1 MDLERLV
8 AAVDIAVADNTKTVL
23 VEAIRKEPELKSF
36 DREYRVQ
43 LPTYTRVLTF
53 EKLAEWLVDRAKH
66 VGARQAVRDV
76 DRFLTA
82 KEIPIWQGANI
93 SPIEITRSI
102 ILDGA
107 MALVPFREI
116 STDYARDRFLTGAD
130 DFAKFQTLAGAA
142 LVHLSIWPKEKIFV
156 PENDR
161 NYPRDLARWNEL
173 ETSVSILAIS
183 TGVSVVWSAMWSQMA
198 DWVPCSEMAGARP
211 ELPPEMYRRIVKT
224 LSLFRGTYARALHQ
238 KYWALDEATRNILHV
253 PIERLNRALRS
264 IGSVDSAIDLGI
276 ALESIFL
283 SERSDEGGE
292 ISFALRVRSARFFGR
307 SPARRRAISILIRDA
322 YSLRSRAVH
331 SGSFE
336 RSSRKNKIDP
346 TLCLSRTSSLLL
358 LALRRIIR
366 AGRMPDWD
374 EVTFG

>member
-1 MDLERLV
+1 MDIERLV
-8 AAVDIAVADNTKTVL
+8 AAVDIAVTDNTTPVL
-23 VEAIRKEPELKSF
+23 LDAIRKEPELKAF
-36 DREYRVQ
+36 DRQCRVR
-43 LPTYTRVLTF
+43 LPTYVSVLTF

-66 VGARQAVRDV
+66 VGPRAAVRDV
-76 DRFLTA
+76 DRFLSA

-93 SPIEITRSI
+93 SPIKITRPI
-102 ILDGA
+102 VLDDA
-107 MALVPFREI
+107 MALIPFTEV
-116 STDYARDRFLTGAD
+116 STDHARDRFLTGAD
-130 DFAKFQTLAGAA
+130 EFTIFQSLQGAA

-156 PENDR
+156 PRND
-161 NYPRDLARWNEL
+161 NTFPRDWVRWSKL
-173 ETSVSILAIS
+173 ETSASILAIS
-183 TGVSVVWSAMWSQMA
+183 TGVSVVQSAMWSQMP
-198 DWVPCSEMAGARP
+198 DWVPFSEIEGSRP
-211 ELPPEMYRRIVKT
+211 ELPPELYRRPPKT
-224 LSLFRGTYARALHQ
+224 LSLFRGFYARALHR
-238 KYWALDEATRNILHV
+238 KYWALDEVTRNMLHV

-283 SERSDEGGE
+283 SERSDDGGE

-307 SPARRRAISILIRDA
+307 SPAHRRAISSLIRDA

-336 RSSRKNKIDP
+336 RSSRKNRIDP
-346 TLCLSRTSSLLL
+346 KSCLSRASSLLL